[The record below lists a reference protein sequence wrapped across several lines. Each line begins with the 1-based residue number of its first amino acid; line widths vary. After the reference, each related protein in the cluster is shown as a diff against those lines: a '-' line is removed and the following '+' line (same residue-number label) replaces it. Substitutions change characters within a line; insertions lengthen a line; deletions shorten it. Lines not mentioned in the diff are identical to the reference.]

1 MASISNSKNYGVLRA
16 ADDAMLEAAVLDALR
31 LCEKRSV
38 PRFLGF
44 LDERRRSAAQAVL
57 NRGKANRYSFFG
69 GYDEAERTIL
79 GVFPDYEEPDNEAFP
94 ITALGFQYRKG
105 GTLNHRDF
113 LGALLSCGVKREKV
127 GDILCSDGFAV
138 AFIDSDIAR
147 FLIGQITKIGGEGVT
162 VLPDYQGPLPLAP
175 SFLEIQD
182 TVASPRLDAVI
193 KVAAGI
199 SRQEAARKI
208 ELGYIAVNH
217 IPCSSASRN
226 INENDIL
233 SVRGAGRFAVEKLG
247 PVTRKGRLFITLKKY
262 Q

>member
-1 MASISNSKNYGVLRA
+1 MASISNSKNSGARA
-16 ADDAMLEAAVLDALR
+16 PADDAMLEAAVLDALR

-44 LDERRRSAAQAVL
+44 LDERQRSVAQIVL
-57 NRGKANRYSFFG
+57 NREKADRYSFFG
-69 GYDEAERTIL
+69 GYGEAERTIL
-79 GVFPDYEEPDNEAFP
+79 GLFPDYEEPNTEAFP
-94 ITALGFQYRKG
+94 ITALGFQYRKE

-138 AFIDSDIAR
+138 SFIDSDIAR
-147 FLIGQITKIGGEGVT
+147 FLIGQITKVGGEGVT
-162 VLPDYQGPLPLAP
+162 LLPDYQGTLPLAP
-175 SFLEIQD
+175 AFLEIQD

-208 ELGYIAVNH
+208 ELGMISVNH
-217 IPCSSASRN
+217 IPCASASRN
-226 INENDIL
+226 VNENDVL
-233 SVRGAGRFAVEKLG
+233 SVRGTGRFTVEKLG